1 MLFVIHCLDHPGKV
15 ADRLAHYDAHK
26 SYLSTAPM
34 TSVVSG
40 PLLAD
45 DHEAMIGSMF
55 IVEAESFEAVKEFN
69 ANDPFNA
76 AGIWQDI
83 RIHPFSMRV
92 DNRGAR

>member
-26 SYLSTAPM
+26 SYLASAPVA
-34 TSVVSG
+34 SVVSG

-45 DHEAMIGSMF
+45 DHETMIGSMF
-55 IVEAESFEAVKEFN
+55 IVEAESIDAVKQFN
-69 ANDPFNA
+69 ANDPFHA
-76 AGIWQDI
+76 AGIWQEI
-83 RIHPFSMRV
+83 NIHPFSMRV